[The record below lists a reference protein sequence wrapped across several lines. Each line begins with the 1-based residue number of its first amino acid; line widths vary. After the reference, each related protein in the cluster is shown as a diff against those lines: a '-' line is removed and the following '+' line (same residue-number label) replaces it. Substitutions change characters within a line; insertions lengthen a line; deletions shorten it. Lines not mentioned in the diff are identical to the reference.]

1 MQVTEAVA
9 KIARDWSYGPDR
21 LWLLWEIAACYF
33 PLVIYNLLF
42 LDNSLLCWKIVDF
55 LPVISKIVD
64 CMLVILPVIF
74 KIVDSRLF
82 TNTNTSHPN
91 DYSRQLQKLQHLL
104 KV

>member
-1 MQVTEAVA
+1 MALIVYMPVKENC
-9 KIARDWSYGPDR
+9 S
-21 LWLLWEIAACYF
+21 
-33 PLVIYNLLF
+33 LLF
-42 LDNSLLCWKIVDF
+42 SSGHLSSKRLLCWKIVDF

>member
-1 MQVTEAVA
+1 MALIVYMPVKENC
-9 KIARDWSYGPDR
+9 S
-21 LWLLWEIAACYF
+21 
-33 PLVIYNLLF
+33 LLF
-42 LDNSLLCWKIVDF
+42 SSGHLSSLCWKIVDF
-55 LPVISKIVD
+55 LPVNSKIVD

-91 DYSRQLQKLQHLL
+91 NYSRQLQKLQHLL